1 LEAMRCQLAE
11 FTSPKEMLRFILKL
25 EPKTQ
30 LTVILL
36 LWLWWD
42 ERNKFREEGRRRSA
56 LEVAYVTAALADRVQ
71 TKGTQTPL
79 SDFRQC
85 LKWDKPQQGVLKVN
99 SDGAYDSATG
109 SGGWGFIIRDDQG
122 LMVMAGA
129 GKEQFL

>member
-1 LEAMRCQLAE
+1 MKCKEVREVWRELNLEAMRCQLAE

-42 ERNKFREEGRRRSA
+42 ERNKFREEGRRSA
-56 LEVAYVTAALADRVQ
+56 LEVAYVTAALADRIQ

-109 SGGWGFIIRDDQG
+109 SGGWGFIIRDD
-122 LMVMAGA
+122 
-129 GKEQFL
+129 